1 MSREYSRSLRV
12 AEQIQR
18 DLAQLIQ
25 TEVKDPRVGMATIS
39 EVRVSKDLAHAKVF
53 MTVLGS
59 DAEGA
64 AESVGILNR
73 AAPFLRHALGRRLL
87 LRVVPQLHFVYD
99 ETLEA
104 GARLAALIASS
115 GAGGASGGEKES

>member
-18 DLAQLIQ
+18 DLAQLVQ
-25 TEVKDPRVGMATIS
+25 TEVKDPRVGMVTIS
-39 EVRVSKDLAHAKVF
+39 EVRVSKDLAHAKVY

-64 AESVGILNR
+64 AESVEILNR
-73 AAPFLRHALGRRLL
+73 AAPFLRHALGRRLV

-99 ETLEA
+99 ETLDT

-115 GAGGASGGEKES
+115 GPGGASGGDKEP

>member
-1 MSREYSRSLRV
+1 MSKEYSRSLRV

-18 DLAQLIQ
+18 ELARLIQ
-25 TEVKDPRVGMATIS
+25 TEVKDPRLGMVSIS
-39 EVRVSKDLAHAKVF
+39 EVRVSNDLAHAKVY
-53 MTVLGS
+53 MTVIGS

-73 AAPFLRHALGRRLL
+73 TAPYLRHTLGRRLL
-87 LRVVPQLHFVYD
+87 LRIIPQLHFIYD

-104 GARLAALIASS
+104 GARLSALIDASV
-115 GAGGASGGEKES
+115 GGGGKKGENES

>member
-1 MSREYSRSLRV
+1 MSKEYSRSLRV

-18 DLAQLIQ
+18 DLARLIR
-25 TEVKDPRVGMATIS
+25 TDVKDPRIGMVTIS
-39 EVRVSKDLAHAKVF
+39 EVRVSTDLAHAKVY

-64 AESVGILNR
+64 AESVGTLNR

-87 LRVVPQLHFVYD
+87 LRIIPQLHFVYD
-99 ETLEA
+99 ETLDK
-104 GARLAALIASS
+104 GARLDALIDASV
-115 GAGGASGGEKES
+115 GGGGKKGENES

>member
-25 TEVKDPRVGMATIS
+25 TEVKDPRVGMVTIS

-64 AESVGILNR
+64 AESVEILNR
-73 AAPFLRHALGRRLL
+73 AASFLRHALGRRLV

-99 ETLEA
+99 ETLET
-104 GARLAALIASS
+104 GARLAALLASS
-115 GAGGASGGEKES
+115 GAGGATGGEKES